1 MAEPNAYLIPF
12 APSDASIYEAD
23 DTEAAVRKWLAIGHT
38 EELDFLKFR
47 TFESTVRLYAYRHE
61 CWDAEDREIS
71 DIEQTY
77 LLNAHRFGFSFF
89 PEITLKTCPYE
100 DNFGIDLVTEDLKKV
115 RSY

>member
-1 MAEPNAYLIPF
+1 MVEPNAYLIPF

-61 CWDAEDREIS
+61 RWDARIAKFRTS
-71 DIEQTY
+71 NKPTY
-77 LLNAHRFGFSFF
+77 SMHIGSGSVSF
-89 PEITLKTCPYE
+89 PKSL
-100 DNFGIDLVTEDLKKV
+100 
-115 RSY
+115 